1 MRFPSVS
8 ALLQRAGD
16 VLRRYPLT
24 LALAAVAAG
33 CSAAAVDHS
42 GNTLLWRIALV
53 ALLGLSLSTGVA
65 LLSAHRGW
73 SAGRQALWQVA
84 GLILLALFFWSWP
97 GPEQKAD
104 MIRFLQLAAV
114 FHLAVAVLPFIR
126 GRETTAFWQYN
137 RRLFESFL
145 RAALF
150 AAVLFVGLAI
160 ALGALDKLFG
170 VHVASE
176 AYVRLWLVLAFLVH
190 PWIFLSGAPG
200 VPEEL
205 ESRSYPKAL
214 KVFTQYVLT
223 PLVTIYLVI
232 VVVYLAK
239 IIITGEW
246 PVGWTGYLV
255 ASVSVAGLLGFLLVH
270 PLRTDPDESW
280 IRLYSRGLF
289 IGLIPAAVMLLLAL
303 WQRVAAFG
311 LTPLR
316 TLGLVL
322 GIWLLC
328 IAILYTLSRGT
339 SIRTIPLSLGAV
351 LAACFAGPLGVRTLS
366 VNSQASRLTAALAST
381 AAGDKRAAAAG
392 GAVDFLL
399 EYRAAP
405 QLRRIFGDSAL
416 TGIRFDSV
424 SWSTR
429 DSLTTQLLALKGV
442 TYTDAMRRANSMHI
456 TRSEGSQ
463 SAIAISGFDWMVNV
477 TTPPDSTAL
486 MLGSQSL
493 RLQVNKDRTRL
504 TVQLDSAPPVRFTI
518 DSMWRR
524 LQASDGTPAGDSVLR
539 AERTSGDTR
548 IVLNLRSVYGSM
560 EGDIL
565 RLSYWSGQLLV
576 GPQK

>member
-1 MRFPSVS
+1 MRFPSVA

-24 LALAAVAAG
+24 LALAATAAG
-33 CSAAAVDHS
+33 CSAAAVDRS
-42 GNTLLWRIALV
+42 GNTLLWRVALV

-65 LLSAHRGW
+65 LLSAWRGW
-73 SAGRQALWQVA
+73 GAGRQALWQVA
-84 GLILLALFFWSWP
+84 GLVLLALFFWTWP

-104 MIRFLQLAAV
+104 MIRFLQLAAI

-126 GRETTAFWQYN
+126 GHETTAFWQYN

-150 AAVLFVGLAI
+150 AAVLFAGLAI
-160 ALGALDKLFG
+160 ALGALDQLFG
-170 VHVASE
+170 VHVAPQ
-176 AYVRLWLVLAFLVH
+176 AYARLWLVMAFLVH
-190 PWIFLSGAPG
+190 PWIFLSGVPRA
-200 VPEEL
+200 PEEL
-205 ESRSYPKAL
+205 ESHSYPKAL

-223 PLVTIYLVI
+223 PLVTIYLAI

-239 IIITGEW
+239 IIISGEW

-270 PLRTDPDESW
+270 PLRTDPDEGW

-289 IGLIPAAVMLLLAL
+289 IGLIPAAIMLLLAL

-381 AAGDKRAAAAG
+381 APGDERAVAAG

-399 EYRAAP
+399 EYQAAP
-405 QLRRIFGDSAL
+405 QLRRIFGDSTLA
-416 TGIRFDSV
+416 GVRFDSV
-424 SWSTR
+424 SQSTR
-429 DSLTTQLLALKGV
+429 DSLATRLLALKGV
-442 TYTDAMRRANSMHI
+442 TYTSAMRQAAYANR
-456 TRSEGSQ
+456 TRSERSQ
-463 SAIAISGFDWMVNV
+463 GAIAVSGFDWMVNV
-477 TTPPDSTAL
+477 TTPPDSTPL

-493 RLQVNKDRTRL
+493 RMTVNQDRTRL
-504 TVQLDSAPPVRFTI
+504 TVQVDSAPPVSFAI
-518 DSMWRR
+518 DSMWRL

-539 AERTSGDTR
+539 EERTSGNSR
-548 IVLNLRSVYGSM
+548 IALDLRTVYGSM
-560 EGDIL
+560 TAGTL

-576 GPQK
+576 GPRQ